1 MEKKTEISIL
11 IPERLDQLP
20 ENLQHWIYNFAGYLG
35 ILLDRILPDQTRISI
50 EKELLKI
57 DDNKMVVLLLSHDFI
72 AKNDLIKEIQK
83 ISDQDNKRMA
93 ASGIR
98 IPRIFKVCI
107 LPLATEQQPE
117 FLRDY
122 IDYQVCPAGMKIEDI
137 SFATGM
143 KSTIWSVLVDL
154 AYDIS
159 GSVMNMMDIKLGKQ
173 KGHRG
178 PTIYLAETNPGQK
191 ENRDALRRELIQF
204 GYHVVPYKPLS
215 GDATKIEKSINDLL
229 HEASFA
235 IHIVGNEYGD
245 PLPGSKYSLVE
256 LQLRLSSTVE
266 DSSVQ
271 KGNFQRVIW
280 FPPDLKPSD
289 VKQQLFIENL
299 IRQEE
304 TMQIA
309 EIVQTP
315 LELLKS
321 IVRRRISKKDEES
334 EKMGKVS
341 LPEKPF
347 IYLIHEKKYEKEIEP
362 VLSWFR
368 KQKIDI
374 IWTGMVTSAENLVQ
388 LHRHYLANC
397 SGVLIHYSGDNV
409 PWISSKLK
417 DLLKAPGF
425 GRKHPIK
432 AMAVMV
438 QNGDKFAPPISGLD
452 IISIPKGTKA
462 VNFDNFLEK
471 INQ

>member
-1 MEKKTEISIL
+1 MEKKKEISIL

-57 DDNKMVVLLLSHDFI
+57 DDNKMVVLLLSPDFI

-215 GDATKIEKSINDLL
+215 GDVTKIEKSINDLL
-229 HEASFA
+229 NEASFA

-256 LQLRLSSTVE
+256 LQLRLSSIAG
-266 DSSVQ
+266 DSSAR
-271 KGNFQRVIW
+271 KDSFQRIIW
-280 FPPDLKPSD
+280 FPPDLNPSD
-289 VKQQLFIENL
+289 VKQQLFIEKL

-304 TMQIA
+304 TMKVA

-321 IVRRRISKKDEES
+321 IVRRRISKKDEAF
-334 EKMGKVS
+334 EKMSEVP
-341 LPEKPF
+341 LPDPPF
-347 IYLIHEKKYEKEIEP
+347 VYLLHEKKYEKEIEP

-368 KQKIDI
+368 KQNVNLIS
-374 IWTGMVTSAENLVQ
+374 TGMVASVENIVR
-388 LHRHYLANC
+388 LHRYYLANC
-397 SGVLIHYSGDNV
+397 TGVLIHYSGDNA

-425 GRKHPIK
+425 GRIGPFK
-432 AMAVMV
+432 AMALMI
-438 QNGDKFAPPISGLD
+438 QNGDKFKSPIANLQ
-452 IISIPKGTKA
+452 IIPIAEGVET
-462 VNFDNFLEK
+462 VNFENFLDK